1 MKSTKECS
9 SLCAY
14 HLLYST
20 RTSPLRLPFISSR
33 SVSVSKLSSFFKA
46 ASSARIHHFRHPS
59 RMEALKLSKAGAM
72 IMSKIDTKVMSGP
85 LVAQERWRN
94 DITYARAGFVSPS
107 QNEKS
112 FSSKCANGCILLV
125 HYFTK
130 ASNRAR
136 RNSFTP
142 DSHARWNL
150 PLTKSEL
157 LLS

>member
-1 MKSTKECS
+1 
-9 SLCAY
+9 
-14 HLLYST
+14 
-20 RTSPLRLPFISSR
+20 
-33 SVSVSKLSSFFKA
+33 
-46 ASSARIHHFRHPS
+46 
-59 RMEALKLSKAGAM
+59 MEALKLSKAGAM

-85 LVAQERWRN
+85 LVAQERWGN

-107 QNEKS
+107 ENEKS

-130 ASNRAR
+130 ASNRAG

-142 DSHARWNL
+142 NFHARWNL

-157 LLS
+157 LLSCCFFSCWLHNIHILTLGRPAKEARLTSKIVKK